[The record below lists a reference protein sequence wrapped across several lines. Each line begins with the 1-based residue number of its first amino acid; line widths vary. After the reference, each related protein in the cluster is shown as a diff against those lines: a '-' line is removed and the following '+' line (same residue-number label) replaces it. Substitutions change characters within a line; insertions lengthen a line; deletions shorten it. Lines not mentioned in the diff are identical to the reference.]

1 MTMMSVKISNEVY
14 DEIAK
19 LGKFGDVVDDVL
31 RRVLGL
37 PPKPGQRS
45 VVGEKPG
52 RRGRGNYRIAL
63 KQMSPRVEK
72 SQLRA
77 DGDRL
82 SIAFRD
88 GAANGWE
95 LPERSDREGIR
106 HVRDEAVLWAKQ
118 QGASEPGQTNAVKKA
133 LTDAGYHIR

>member
-1 MTMMSVKISNEVY
+1 MTTISVKISKEVY

-37 PPKPGQRS
+37 SPKPGPRS
-45 VVGEKPG
+45 VAEKPG
-52 RRGRGNYRIAL
+52 RRGRGNHRIAL
-63 KQMSPRVEK
+63 KKMTPRVEK

-77 DGDRL
+77 NGDRL

-88 GAANGWE
+88 GAANCWE

-106 HVRDEAVLWAKQ
+106 PIRDEAVLWAKQ

-133 LTDAGYHIR
+133 LTDAGYYIR